1 MNRRDAVL
9 ALAVVGTLAVAITYK
24 ITWPMGLKMLLR
36 DGRGVESA
44 QALLFLSAAVFSLL
58 TARAASSRLHTAL
71 FGLLAVGLFLVAG
84 EEVSWGQQAF
94 DFATPEWL
102 KPHNRQRE
110 LTLHNLHAVQPTLR
124 WAMLA
129 VTGYAVFG
137 RAAVL
142 AVARLRTTPPSPTG
156 LLITPSLFEAL
167 CFLPGLLWILL
178 VHFQIRLVHR
188 WGWDWAFIGIDPRKK
203 LLVWKDQE
211 VPELLIALGFAAFAL
226 HRWRLVR
233 ERRDEGV

>member
-1 MNRRDAVL
+1 MSRRDAVL
-9 ALAVVGTLAVAITYK
+9 ALAIVGTLATAIAYK
-24 ITWPMGLKMLLR
+24 LWWPMGLKMLLR
-36 DGRGVESA
+36 DGRAVESA
-44 QALLFLSAAVFSLL
+44 QALLFAAAAVFSFL
-58 TARAASSRLHTAL
+58 TARAARSRLHTGL
-71 FGLLAVGLFLVAG
+71 FGLLALGLLLVAG
-84 EEVSWGQQAF
+84 EEISWGQQAF
-94 DFATPEWL
+94 GFATPEWI

-110 LTLHNLHAVQPTLR
+110 LTLHNLHRVQPTLR

-129 VTGYAVFG
+129 VTGYAVLG

-142 AVARLRTTPPSPTG
+142 ALARLRKSPPSPTG
-156 LLITPSLFEAL
+156 LLVTTTLLEAL

-178 VHFQIRLVHR
+178 VHLQVRLVHQ
-188 WGWDWAFIGIDPRKK
+188 WGWTWAYIGIDPREK

-233 ERRDEGV
+233 ERHNEAV